1 MSRSVYPTLIL
12 IVILGSVSFPLG
24 NMFGMVQL
32 IMNFIVK
39 PALGRKEMF
48 YITEHSTHFFTVI
61 WCHTYGKGAFR

>member
-39 PALGRKEMF
+39 PALGRKEVF
-48 YITEHSTHFFTVI
+48 YLMTH
-61 WCHTYGKGAFR
+61 